1 MAKNK
6 QRFINVSLSKN
17 DVRRIY
23 ARLSRF
29 YDWWGGITESKA
41 VNRALKLASI
51 KDGESVLEVAVG
63 TGQVFQKIV
72 SMNKNGRNEGI
83 DLSPDML
90 AVAEKRLKKHADRY
104 SLKVGDAYSLPYP
117 DDTFD
122 LVVNNYMFD
131 LLPEPDFV
139 VGLRQF
145 KRVLRPGG
153 RIAITTMTP
162 GRRWYSRMWDRL
174 IRKWPKLLMGC
185 RPIVLADDAARAGF
199 VNVHTEYVSQ
209 LTFPSLVL
217 LAEKP

>member
-1 MAKNK
+1 MIWQKLKNCSSWLLLLLICGIPLSVEANISAVTVN
-6 QRFINVSLSKN
+6 QSTNNVTL
-17 DVRRIY
+17 
-23 ARLSRF
+23 
-29 YDWWGGITESKA
+29 
-41 VNRALKLASI
+41 
-51 KDGESVLEVAVG
+51 
-63 TGQVFQKIV
+63 
-72 SMNKNGRNEGI
+72 GR
-83 DLSPDML
+83 
-90 AVAEKRLKKHADRY
+90 
-104 SLKVGDAYSLPYP
+104 DA
-117 DDTFD
+117 T
-122 LVVNNYMFD
+122 V
-131 LLPEPDFV
+131 V